1 MTLRTERFGAEIKS
15 APLNF
20 KEIAET
26 ALFSAR
32 SLLPHWLPGGRWEG
46 EEYVAK
52 NPTRADE
59 HPGSFKINARSGVWS
74 DFATGDA
81 GRDLL
86 DLKAF
91 LDGSSLSE
99 AALRL
104 AEELGIEP
112 RFPQR
117 GISLET
123 YATLKH
129 LPLEFLQSLGLE
141 TVQNPYRPSQQAVSI
156 PYRRPDGSL
165 LRLRYRVA
173 GQGSPKLIWDKAQ
186 GHSVS
191 LYGLDRLKEGGD
203 PLFLV
208 EGESDCHTLW
218 FRGRAALGAPGAATF
233 RPARDDVFLEGRRMI
248 ALVEPDQGGEA
259 LLQRLMQSSH
269 KDRIA
274 AARLAG
280 FKDVSELHIHD
291 PERFDEILGAAVE
304 GAEPLAQVHAVQ
316 EARPRRRRASADE
329 DDKEPTQADRL
340 MGFAESESTLFK
352 TPLGVAHA
360 VIRAPHRE
368 VWPVRSRGFKDWL
381 LFRYFEDTGRAP
393 NTEALSVATAAIEAL
408 AKFKGETAP
417 VFLRTA
423 SLGSRLYVDLCDETW
438 RAVEIHG
445 GGWRVVAE
453 PPVFFVRARGMLAL
467 PEPERGG
474 SISELKALLNLSRE
488 DDFKLIVGWLL
499 SALRPAGP
507 YPLLALTGEAGSA
520 KSTAA
525 KTLRRLIDPNASAL
539 RSAPKDERDLFIA
552 ASNAACLIYDNLS
565 SIPPWLSDALC
576 RVATGGGFATR
587 ALHTDSE
594 EALFEVARPV
604 CLTSVGDV
612 IARSDL
618 ADRTIFMA
626 LGSIADTDRVP
637 DEVFARRLEG
647 AAPRVLAALL
657 DGLAHGL
664 AATDKPMPSRLPR
677 LASFIAWT
685 SACEGAFWQEGAI
698 QEAFHRNAMEAVD
711 SVLEGDAVLVSLL
724 ALLEKSGGVWSGR
737 CVTLLENL
745 AAFAPDGARRERNW
759 PKNPQTL
766 SSRIMLAAPAPRK
779 KGIRI
784 EKTRDATA
792 RIMTIL
798 SERQ

>member
-1 MTLRTERFGAEIKS
+1 MTLRNERFGAEVKS
-15 APLNF
+15 SPLNF
-20 KEIAET
+20 KEIAKT
-26 ALFSAR
+26 ALLSAR
-32 SLLPHWLPGGRWEG
+32 SLLPRWLPGGRWDG
-46 EEYVAK
+46 DEYVAK
-52 NPTRADE
+52 NPTRADA
-59 HPGSFKINARSGVWS
+59 HAGSFKINARSGVWS

-91 LDGSSLSE
+91 LDRASLSE
-99 AALRL
+99 AALTITQ
-104 AEELGIEP
+104 ELGIKPHLAQEG
-112 RFPQR
+112 F
-117 GISLET
+117 SLEA
-123 YATLKH
+123 YAALKH
-129 LPLEFLQSLGLE
+129 LPIAFLRSLGLE
-141 TVQNPYRPSQQAVSI
+141 TVQNPYRPNRQALSI
-156 PYRRPDGSL
+156 PYKRPDGSL

-173 GQGSPKLIWDKAQ
+173 RDGSAKLIWDKAQ

-191 LYGLDRLKEGGD
+191 LYGLDRLQESRD

-218 FRGRAALGAPGAATF
+218 FRGRAALGAPGASTF

-259 LLQRLMQSSH
+259 LLRRLMQSSH
-269 KDRIA
+269 QDRIA
-274 AARLAG
+274 AARLSG
-280 FKDVSELHIHD
+280 FKDVSELHIRE
-291 PERFDEILGAAVE
+291 PERFDEILDAAVQ
-304 GAEPLAQVHAVQ
+304 AAAPPSQVHAALAQ
-316 EARPRRRRASADE
+316 RPRRRRTVTEADE
-329 DDKEPTQADRL
+329 DGKQPTQADRL
-340 MGFAESESTLFK
+340 VGYAESEATLFK

-360 VIRAPHRE
+360 AIRAAGHRE
-368 VWPVRSRGFKDWL
+368 VWAVRSRGFKDWL
-381 LFRYFEDTGRAP
+381 LFRYFEETSRAP
-393 NTEALSVATAAIEAL
+393 NAEALSQAIAALEAL

-423 SLGSRLYVDLCDETW
+423 SLGPKLYVDLCDEAW
-438 RAVEIHG
+438 RAVEIEE

-499 SALRPAGP
+499 SALRPTGP

-525 KTLRRLIDPNASAL
+525 KALRKLIDPNASAL

-594 EALFEVARPV
+594 EALFEVSRPI

-612 IARSDL
+612 IARSDSRRPGDIRC
-618 ADRTIFMA
+618 AW
-626 LGSIADTDRVP
+626 TDR
-637 DEVFARRLEG
+637 RRR
-647 AAPRVLAALL
+647 PR
-657 DGLAHGL
+657 H
-664 AATDKPMPSRLPR
+664 
-677 LASFIAWT
+677 
-685 SACEGAFWQEGAI
+685 
-698 QEAFHRNAMEAVD
+698 
-711 SVLEGDAVLVSLL
+711 
-724 ALLEKSGGVWSGR
+724 
-737 CVTLLENL
+737 
-745 AAFAPDGARRERNW
+745 
-759 PKNPQTL
+759 
-766 SSRIMLAAPAPRK
+766 
-779 KGIRI
+779 
-784 EKTRDATA
+784 
-792 RIMTIL
+792 
-798 SERQ
+798 